1 VVVSSDVHERRWLI
15 LGIMSLSLIVV
26 MLNNVTLNVALP
38 ELSKDLKAD
47 NTELQW
53 IVDAYALIFGGT
65 LLVMGALGDRYGR
78 KRALQLGLILVGLAS
93 VSAGFF
99 ADSSSE
105 VILARG
111 LMGFGAALVMP
122 ATLSI
127 VIVVFPPEERGR
139 AIGIW
144 TMMAG
149 IGAPIGLL
157 VGGWA
162 VENYDWRMVFLI
174 NVPIITL
181 ALILGLMF
189 VPNSRD
195 SQKRPLDPYG
205 AILSV
210 FALGSILYAII
221 EGPSLGWTSKEFV
234 IIGLIG
240 ICLTYSFIKWEQK
253 AKFPMLPINFFN
265 SSGFTL
271 GLIAISLASFVM
283 FSFMFTQMLHFQLIR
298 GHTAL
303 EASIRFLILPLG
315 LMPAAANSDRLS
327 RKFGSN
333 NVVSFGLVLITL
345 AMVIFTTIDINTEY
359 LRLACI
365 FFLLGFG
372 MGLTMAPSTTIVMDS
387 IPEDKAG
394 VGSATNDASREIGG
408 ALGIAIGG
416 SVLNE
421 FYQRNMIVPNGLTE
435 SLGTVPMES
444 FPAAMR
450 IGGELLSEGNLLG
463 MELIENAKLAFME
476 GMLASAKVM
485 GIIALINAILVK
497 LYMPKGI
504 LSDEDINN

>member
-1 VVVSSDVHERRWLI
+1 
-15 LGIMSLSLIVV
+15 
-26 MLNNVTLNVALP
+26 
-38 ELSKDLKAD
+38 
-47 NTELQW
+47 
-53 IVDAYALIFGGT
+53 
-65 LLVMGALGDRYGR
+65 
-78 KRALQLGLILVGLAS
+78 
-93 VSAGFF
+93 
-99 ADSSSE
+99 
-105 VILARG
+105 
-111 LMGFGAALVMP
+111 
-122 ATLSI
+122 
-127 VIVVFPPEERGR
+127 
-139 AIGIW
+139 
-144 TMMAG
+144 
-149 IGAPIGLL
+149 APIGLL

-162 VENYDWRMVFLI
+162 VENYDWQMVFLI

-485 GIIALINAILVK
+485 GIIALINAILV
-497 LYMPKGI
+497 
-504 LSDEDINN
+504 S